1 MTATDYADMLYAV
14 LLAIVLVFAVKYI
27 SAAFQAWAQK
37 SNDRQYRILAEKVAT
52 VQSETQA
59 AMIGIQGDLSK
70 ITSSLAAVEKLLKQ
84 VE

>member
-1 MTATDYADMLYAV
+1 MTANDYANMLYAV

-27 SAAFQAWAQK
+27 SAAFQASAQK
-37 SNDRQYRILAEKVAT
+37 STDRQYRILAEKVAA

-59 AMIGIQGDLSK
+59 AMTGIQTDLSK
-70 ITSSLAAVEKLLKQ
+70 ITSSLAAVEKLLRQ